1 MQCPHVKNSR
11 QLKSKGERKMLSGA
25 LLKEKVVVS
34 RINEEKELHGKISE
48 EAASE
53 WIKYG

>member
-53 WIKYG
+53 